1 MISSGVFAPNASGF
15 SSVYPSVQQ
24 LISAGPASGG
34 SGDSGT
40 LQLHPSGA
48 ATLVT
53 SNPSGTKSVRIS
65 LPEKSLFA
73 PAPSLLAQIFQS
85 YSLPTLTSA
94 WRGPVL
100 WMTRSV
106 AGSTISAGRSDALLL
121 SDQRS
126 PGASITSVLVT
137 EAVGFLAARGLIV
150 MGGRNP
156 AVRAIAE
163 DWGQR

>member
-1 MISSGVFAPNASGF
+1 MISSGVFAPTGSGF
-15 SSVYPSVQQ
+15 SSVYSSVQQ

-34 SGDSGT
+34 SGDVGT
-40 LQLHPSGA
+40 LQFHPPGA

-65 LPEKSLFA
+65 FPEKPIFA
-73 PAPSLLAQIFQS
+73 PAPSLLAQLFQS
-85 YSLPTLTSA
+85 YSLPTLTSP

-126 PGASITSVLVT
+126 PGESITAVLVT
-137 EAVGFLAARGLIV
+137 EAVVSWAARALIV
-150 MGGRNP
+150 MGVRNP
-156 AVRAIAE
+156 AGSALAE
-163 DWGQR
+163 E